1 MKQFYKQLFDP
12 GKQKRFFFRFFRAGK
27 DRLAAWSEHHQ
38 KILKHAGLG
47 GKSHVIEKGRG
58 QWNRKGRW

>member
-1 MKQFYKQLFDP
+1 MRQFYKQLFDP
-12 GKQKRFFFRFFRAGK
+12 EKQKRFFFRFFRVGK
-27 DRLAAWSEHHQ
+27 NTFSAWYQHHN

-47 GKSHVIEKGRG
+47 GKSHLLEGNRG